1 MFRVAVTPTHRAV
14 PSPPLIERIKAVGE
28 PAVDRRE
35 QIAGLHGYSLNDG
48 WATTP
53 TRIRLSGAKKWQA
66 AHLACHKMI
75 TGELAFPV
83 LLPSPG
89 TQIKSAY
96 DASPG
101 SGFDIQSDLLSVI
114 PHVQQNCP

>member
-1 MFRVAVTPTHRAV
+1 MTSYDLGCSEWRSRQLIEQRL
-14 PSPPLIERIKAVGE
+14 SPLLIERIKAVGE

-35 QIAGLHGYSLNDG
+35 KIAGLHGYSLNDG

-75 TGELAFPV
+75 TGELAPAR
-83 LLPSPG
+83 LIPSVATLAGNPD
-89 TQIKSAY
+89 QI
-96 DASPG
+96 G
-101 SGFDIQSDLLSVI
+101 L
-114 PHVQQNCP
+114 